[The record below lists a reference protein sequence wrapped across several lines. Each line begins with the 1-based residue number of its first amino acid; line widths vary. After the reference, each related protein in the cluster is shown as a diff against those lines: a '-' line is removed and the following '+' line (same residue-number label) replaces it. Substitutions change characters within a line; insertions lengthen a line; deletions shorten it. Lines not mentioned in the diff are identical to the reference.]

1 MPEIPK
7 DFLDFCH
14 SVTAKRPKT
23 VIDHILAHGFITT
36 EELKDQYGYN
46 HPPRAVRDAREHGVP
61 IETFRVTGS
70 DGRKIAAYR
79 FGDVKNK
86 LWSGPVKRTSLSK
99 INGLDEVDALAP
111 RCQPSPS
118 QENERPRS
126 KLRGIKRE
134 VVRSKL
140 RGIRPVEIKSDI
152 SKRLD

>member
-61 IETFRVTGS
+61 IETFRV
-70 DGRKIAAYR
+70 
-79 FGDVKNK
+79 
-86 LWSGPVKRTSLSK
+86 SGPVKRTSLSK